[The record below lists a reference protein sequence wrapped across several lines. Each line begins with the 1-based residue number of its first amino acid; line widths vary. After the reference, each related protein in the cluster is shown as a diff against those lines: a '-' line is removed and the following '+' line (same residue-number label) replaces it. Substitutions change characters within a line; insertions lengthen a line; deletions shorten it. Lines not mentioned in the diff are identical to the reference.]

1 MYENFYGSSSHRT
14 KRAQNVA
21 SWFSI
26 EPVDCISFGDDNE
39 CLKKH
44 RVDLMN
50 ANSDGLLN
58 CKGNQFAGDRQTPD
72 PKTIQIAVSCRSNQR
87 ALIVVSD

>member
-21 SWFSI
+21 RRFSI

-44 RVDLMN
+44 RVDLIN
-50 ANSDGLLN
+50 ANSHDN
-58 CKGNQFAGDRQTPD
+58 H
-72 PKTIQIAVSCRSNQR
+72 
-87 ALIVVSD
+87 

>member
-21 SWFSI
+21 RRFSI

-44 RVDLMN
+44 RVDLIN
-50 ANSDGLLN
+50 ANSHDNHWLTQGS
-58 CKGNQFAGDRQTPD
+58 QFAGD
-72 PKTIQIAVSCRSNQR
+72 
-87 ALIVVSD
+87 